1 MKIRVSNKK
10 EQTEIEKIHK
20 VAFEKTD
27 MNIRLETKDDYTQVE
42 ELTRE
47 AFWNLY
53 FPGCNEHYLCHILRG
68 HKDFISELD
77 YVVEL
82 DGKIVASIMY
92 THSYLINNDEETVQT
107 VSFGP
112 LCVHPDYQRKGLG
125 SALIEKTKSLVANMG
140 VPAIIIY
147 GDPHNYCKHGFKNGI
162 DYQVSDMD
170 GEYPL
175 GLLVLELQPGF
186 FGDKKWKIMQSD
198 AYNIDQNEAD
208 EFDKRFQEKEK
219 KFHHSQ
225 ELFKM
230 NIRAYLK
237 HDS

>member
-1 MKIRVSNKK
+1 
-10 EQTEIEKIHK
+10 
-20 VAFEKTD
+20 
-27 MNIRLETKDDYTQVE
+27 MNIRLETKDDYIQVE

-53 FPGCNEHYLCHILRG
+53 FPGCNEHYLCHTLRE

-92 THSYLINNDEETVQT
+92 THSYLIDNEEEKIHT

-112 LCVHPDYQRKGLG
+112 LCVHPNYQRKGIG
-125 SALIEKTKSLVANMG
+125 TALIEKTKSLVVNMG

-162 DYQVSDMD
+162 DYQVSNMD

-186 FGDKKWKIMQSD
+186 FGNKKWKIKQSD
-198 AYNIDQNEAD
+198 VFCFDHEKVL
-208 EFDKRFQEKEK
+208 EFDKRFDVAPK
-219 KFHHSQ
+219 KWT
-225 ELFKM
+225 
-230 NIRAYLK
+230 RG
-237 HDS
+237 

>member
-1 MKIRVSNKK
+1 
-10 EQTEIEKIHK
+10 
-20 VAFEKTD
+20 
-27 MNIRLETKDDYTQVE
+27 MNIRLEAKDDYTKVE

-53 FPGCNEHYLCHILRG
+53 VPGCDEHYLCHILRE

-77 YVVEL
+77 YVVEFN
-82 DGKIVASIMY
+82 GKIVASIMY
-92 THSYLINNDEETVQT
+92 THSYLINNDEERIHA

-112 LCVHPDYQRKGLG
+112 LCVHPNYQRKGIG
-125 SALIEKTKSLVANMG
+125 TALIEKTKAVVVNMG

-147 GDPHNYCKHGFKNGI
+147 GDPHNYCKHGFRNGI
-162 DYQVSDMD
+162 DYQVSNMN

-186 FGDKKWKIMQSD
+186 FGNKKWKIKQSD
-198 AYNIDQNEAD
+198 VFNFDQEKVK
-208 EFDKRFQEKEK
+208 EFDKRFKEKEK
-219 KFHHSQ
+219 KYQYSQ

-237 HDS
+237 QDS

>member
-1 MKIRVSNKK
+1 
-10 EQTEIEKIHK
+10 
-20 VAFEKTD
+20 
-27 MNIRLETKDDYTQVE
+27 MNIRLETEGDYSQVE

-53 FPGCNEHYLCHILRG
+53 FPGCNEHYLCHILRT
-68 HKDFISELD
+68 HKDFIRELD

-92 THSYLINNDEETVQT
+92 THSCLLNDDENIQA

-112 LCVHPDYQRKGLG
+112 LCVHPDYQRKGIG
-125 SALIEKTKSLVANMG
+125 TVLIEKTKSLVANMG

-162 DYQVSDMD
+162 DYQVSNME

-186 FGDKKWKIMQSD
+186 FGNKKWKIKQSD
-198 AYNIDQNEAD
+198 VFNFSQEEAD
-208 EFDKRFQEKEK
+208 QFDKRFPEKEK
-219 KFHHSQ
+219 KYQYSQ
-225 ELFKM
+225 DLFKM

-237 HDS
+237 